1 MLLNPLHYVL
11 ARDLDPAA
19 ASSVSGPR
27 FRSGLGSSSSSSC
40 SASWSFFFF
49 LAFFFFLSFFFFFFS
64 SSVPEE
70 EVGNTLGPEGVGP
83 GVGPGGGTPANVFP
97 RPKSR
102 TRCSSL
108 SLSSLAMLAWTSS
121 LWAVF
126 AFCLRAS
133 SERRSSAACRIFWL
147 FLKVSDASFL
157 GKRRFRF

>member
-70 EVGNTLGPEGVGP
+70 EVEASVQAAARQQTCFLGPSLGPAAPPSASPAWQCWPGHPACGQCSPSASEPPLNVGP
-83 GVGPGGGTPANVFP
+83 QPPAE
-97 RPKSR
+97 
-102 TRCSSL
+102 SSG
-108 SLSSLAMLAWTSS
+108 SS
-121 LWAVF
+121 
-126 AFCLRAS
+126 
-133 SERRSSAACRIFWL
+133 
-147 FLKVSDASFL
+147 
-157 GKRRFRF
+157 